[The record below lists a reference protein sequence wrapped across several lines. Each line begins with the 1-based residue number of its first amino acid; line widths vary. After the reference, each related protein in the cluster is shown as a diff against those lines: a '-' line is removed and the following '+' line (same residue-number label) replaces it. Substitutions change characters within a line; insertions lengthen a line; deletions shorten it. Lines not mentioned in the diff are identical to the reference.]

1 MDSKKFKRF
10 IRKFKITIIK
20 KNFQHE
26 NFDFSTLYTTIPH
39 TKLKTRLKELINLCF
54 FSKKGTRR
62 YKYLVL
68 GRDSAYFV
76 KNHTESN
83 KNYTEENVINMLN
96 FLIDNIFVEFG
107 GRIFQQTIGIPMGT
121 NCAPLLA
128 DLFLYSYEAEFIQG
142 LMQKGEKKLAQSFN
156 FTFRYIDDV
165 LSLNNNRFSDHLHL
179 IYPSELEIKDTTDTN
194 KSASYLDLF
203 LEITID
209 GRLQTKIYDKRD
221 DFNFPIVNFPFLS
234 SNIPASPAYGV
245 FVSQLIRYS
254 RASSKYLDFVERGV
268 LLSQKLLGQ
277 GYEFIKLKS
286 SLKKFYGR
294 HHKLIDH
301 YDKSVSEIISD
312 ILPQS

>member
-1 MDSKKFKRF
+1 
-10 IRKFKITIIK
+10 
-20 KNFQHE
+20 
-26 NFDFSTLYTTIPH
+26 
-39 TKLKTRLKELINLCF
+39 
-54 FSKKGTRR
+54 
-62 YKYLVL
+62 
-68 GRDSAYFV
+68 
-76 KNHTESN
+76 
-83 KNYTEENVINMLN
+83 
-96 FLIDNIFVEFG
+96 
-107 GRIFQQTIGIPMGT
+107 MGT